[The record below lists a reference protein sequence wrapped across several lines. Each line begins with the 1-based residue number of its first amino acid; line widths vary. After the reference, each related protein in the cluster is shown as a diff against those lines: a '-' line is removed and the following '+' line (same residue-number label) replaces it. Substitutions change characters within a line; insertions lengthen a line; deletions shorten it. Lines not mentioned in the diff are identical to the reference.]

1 MPTPDQADEATNKA
15 YVDSAVSAAIASDNA
30 RGLGAIAFAEKC
42 INLNIE
48 CYVTYESENILPAL
62 GDLILLSGQTTASEN
77 GIYEVS
83 SVDELASYVG
93 LARASN
99 FDSTEEFSTGSFVL
113 WEKCFSG
120 SRLCIRRL
128 ASDFALVHRQLTM
141 FNLQSIRL
149 LI

>member
-1 MPTPDQADEATNKA
+1 M
-15 YVDSAVSAAIASDNA
+15 
-30 RGLGAIAFAEKC
+30 LC
-42 INLNIE
+42 NLRE
-48 CYVTYESENILPAL
+48 REWPPFAL

-83 SVDELASYVG
+83 SVDELASYVS

-99 FDSTEEFSTGSFVL
+99 FDSTEEFSTGSFVFV
-113 WEKCFSG
+113 EKGTLVGQGYVLS
-120 SRLCIRRL
+120 LQVIL
-128 ASDFALVHRQLTM
+128 PWVHRQLTM